1 MVRALKY
8 ENLNSQTGSLEAI
21 LTQLLANLGVV
32 VESTEEG
39 CVENKKSTEQPLVET
54 KLSHMAEKAVKSHL

>member
-8 ENLNSQTGSLEAI
+8 ENLNRQTAKLGI
-21 LTQLLANLGVV
+21 LTELLANLGVV

>member
-8 ENLNSQTGSLEAI
+8 ENLNRQTANLQAI
-21 LTQLLANLGVV
+21 LTELLANLGVV
-32 VESTEEG
+32 VEATEEG

-54 KLSHMAEKAVKSHL
+54 KLTHLAENAVKSHL